1 MHALD
6 TDILWRWGDS
16 FVILNKTIL
25 FTWIVMAVLVAGS
38 LIITWRLSSGPRM
51 DRWQNLLE
59 IVVSFLRREI
69 RQVSR
74 QNPDPYLPFV
84 GTLFVFIAAA
94 SILDIVPY
102 FSSPTGSIA
111 TTAALAVCVFFAV
124 PVFGIARG
132 GFGGYLKNYIRPSV
146 FMLPFNIIGEMSRT
160 LALAVRLFGNVMS
173 GAMVAGI
180 LLTIVPFIFPAVWKV
195 MALVFGMIQAY
206 IFSVLAMVYISS
218 GIQARETQ
226 QQKARLRTQK
236 AELKQQAPSPPRQ
249 RRGILSRDEIDKPPS
264 SPLRK
269 QRGTPSRDDVHER
282 DPSHEKGSTND

>member
-1 MHALD
+1 MHPLD

-16 FVILNKTIL
+16 VVLLNKTIL
-25 FTWIVMAVLVAGS
+25 YTWIVMAVLVVGS

-51 DRWQNLLE
+51 GRWQNLLE

-74 QNPDPYLPFV
+74 QSPDPYLPFV

-94 SILDIVPY
+94 SILDLVPY
-102 FSSPTGSIA
+102 FSSPAGSIS

-124 PVFGIARG
+124 PIYGVARG
-132 GFGGYLKNYIRPSV
+132 GVGAYLKNYIRPSV
-146 FMLPFNIIGEMSRT
+146 FMLPFNIIGEVSRT

-173 GAMVAGI
+173 GAMVVGV
-180 LLTIVPFIFPAVWKV
+180 LLSIVPFIFPAV
-195 MALVFGMIQAY
+195 MQFMGLVFGMIQAY

-218 GIQARETQ
+218 GIQAREAQ
-226 QQKARLRTQK
+226 QQKARQRAQK
-236 AELKQQAPSPPRQ
+236 AELKQQVSSPSRPPSRPPSPPRQ
-249 RRGILSRDEIDKPPS
+249 RRGIE
-264 SPLRK
+264 
-269 QRGTPSRDDVHER
+269 SRDDVHER

>member
-1 MHALD
+1 MYALD
-6 TDILWRWGDS
+6 TDILWRLGDS
-16 FVILNKTIL
+16 FVLLNKTIL
-25 FTWIVMAVLVAGS
+25 YTWIVMAVLVAGS

-94 SILDIVPY
+94 SILDLVPY
-102 FSSPTGSIA
+102 FSSPAGSIA

-124 PVFGIARG
+124 PIYGVARG

-173 GAMVAGI
+173 GAMVVGV
-180 LLTIVPFIFPAVWKV
+180 LLSIVPFIFPAV
-195 MALVFGMIQAY
+195 MQFMGLVFGMIQAY

-226 QQKARLRTQK
+226 QQKAHERARK
-236 AELKQQAPSPPRQ
+236 APHEREDPNPPREAPGPTAKADEPPSSPPRQ
-249 RRGILSRDEIDKPPS
+249 RRGTQGRHETNAHDET
-264 SPLRK
+264 
-269 QRGTPSRDDVHER
+269 G
-282 DPSHEKGSTND
+282 EKGSTND

>member
-6 TDILWRWGDS
+6 TDILWRWDDS
-16 FVILNKTIL
+16 FVLLNKTIL
-25 FTWIVMAVLVAGS
+25 FTWIVMAVLVVGS

-74 QNPDPYLPFV
+74 QSPDPYLPFV

-94 SILDIVPY
+94 SILDLVPY

-124 PVFGIARG
+124 PIYGVARG

-195 MALVFGMIQAY
+195 MGLVFGMIQAY

-226 QQKARLRTQK
+226 QQKARQRAEK
-236 AELKQQAPSPPRQ
+236 APHEREVPSPPREAPGPTAKADEPPSSPPRQ
-249 RRGILSRDEIDKPPS
+249 R
-264 SPLRK
+264 
-269 QRGTPSRDDVHER
+269 RGTPSRDDVHER